1 MNWVFLNIYSIFGFE
16 PLVKSNK
23 YIMTGNLSEDAN
35 VLDRE
40 PAAKFIA
47 HDFPK

>member
-1 MNWVFLNIYSIFGFE
+1 MSIDMIIYYIFALE

-23 YIMTGNLSEDAN
+23 YIITGNLSEVAN
-35 VLDRE
+35 VLDRD